1 MIVKQ
6 LNTKYLVAIT
16 KCRSP
21 NRVWPPH
28 LVFISKLRMLLS
40 AFQTWGDARVY
51 RRFILPG
58 AVSRFILWIHW
69 SFTWSTHSRATIPQ
83 RHLSNPTSLPSHRGF
98 LLSINRSLCPG
109 ELSLAL
115 ILRCRFVCGKQS
127 TVLTSKPTSPLLLLQ
142 SQNFCLFSFQP
153 QTLEIKRNNLQF
165 QP

>member
-1 MIVKQ
+1 MIKEIQTLKDYKLFLRENEINLGFLAIKIYIYIRSKIELGRSDKGQPIFQTKSNMIVKQ

-58 AVSRFILWIHW
+58 AVSRVYTLDSLVIYVVY
-69 SFTWSTHSRATIPQ
+69 SQP
-83 RHLSNPTSLPSHRGF
+83 RHDPT
-98 LLSINRSLCPG
+98 
-109 ELSLAL
+109 
-115 ILRCRFVCGKQS
+115 
-127 TVLTSKPTSPLLLLQ
+127 TSPLEPD
-142 SQNFCLFSFQP
+142 FP
-153 QTLEIKRNNLQF
+153 AK
-165 QP
+165 PP